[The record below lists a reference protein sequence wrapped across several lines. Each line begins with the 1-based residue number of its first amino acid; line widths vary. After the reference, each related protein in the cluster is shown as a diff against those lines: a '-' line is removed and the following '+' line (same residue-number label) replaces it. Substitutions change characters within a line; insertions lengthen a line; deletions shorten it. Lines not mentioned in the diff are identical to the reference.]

1 MKNKIITIILTLISI
16 LLIAGIIVL
25 GIAMY
30 NDITDDT
37 PKDITYKIGNIWTEE
52 PEEKHNKSVEV
63 SNQNISDF
71 IGSSDT
77 EEEQVDENE
86 NDGKIDRFFYKQLS
100 KNQKKIYDKLLKS
113 KEYLKQG
120 NYKIEF
126 GNEFYDTLSQEN
138 GDKQLWQDYQTAIE
152 AFLHDNVDLFYLDV
166 NKMYINIETI
176 TKLLK
181 KSYNVY
187 IAAKEGETY
196 FADGFTSTE
205 QIDRAIGQIEET
217 KNNIIRN
224 LSGNDYKKIM
234 TIHDYI
240 IDNVEYDST
249 YEALGTYSLYGA
261 FIGKTCVCE
270 GYAKSLKYLANSINI
285 ECEIMQGT
293 ATNSSGKTETHAWN
307 CIKLD
312 GNWYL
317 MDPTWDDPIIVGN
330 GYRVNVYKYKYFLKG
345 NASFEKDHVLS
356 YQFSDG
362 GKIFKYPTISERDYE

>member
-1 MKNKIITIILTLISI
+1 MKNKIMTIILTLISMA
-16 LLIAGIIVL
+16 LIAGIVIL

-30 NDITDDT
+30 KDVTGDT
-37 PKDITYKIGNIWTEE
+37 REDITYKIGNIWTEE
-52 PEEKHNKSVEV
+52 PSEKQNKSVET
-63 SNQNISDF
+63 STLNISESIENTNEVENKVIDNDDE
-71 IGSSDT
+71 IG
-77 EEEQVDENE
+77 
-86 NDGKIDRFFYKQLS
+86 KFFYKQLS
-100 KNQKKIYDKLLKS
+100 KNQEIIYDKLLES
-113 KEYLKQG
+113 KDYLKQG

-176 TKLLK
+176 TKLLR

-187 IAAKEGETY
+187 ISAKEGETY

-205 QIDRAIGQIEET
+205 QIDRAIGQIEEI

-224 LSGNDYKKIM
+224 LSGNNYKKIM

-240 IDNVEYDST
+240 IDNIEYDST

-293 ATNSSGKTETHAWN
+293 ATNSTGKTESHAWN

-317 MDPTWDDPIIVGN
+317 MDTTWDDPIIVGN
-330 GYRVNVYKYKYFLKG
+330 GYKVNVFKYKYFLKG
-345 NASFEKDHVLS
+345 SQSFEKDHVLS

-362 GKIFKYPTISERDYE
+362 GKKFKYPTISERDYE

>member
-1 MKNKIITIILTLISI
+1 MKNKIMTIILTLISMA
-16 LLIAGIIVL
+16 LIAGIVIL

-30 NDITDDT
+30 KDVTGDT
-37 PKDITYKIGNIWTEE
+37 REDITYKIGNIWTEE
-52 PEEKHNKSVEV
+52 PSEKQNKSVET
-63 SNQNISDF
+63 STLNISESIENTNEVENKVTDNDDE
-71 IGSSDT
+71 IG
-77 EEEQVDENE
+77 
-86 NDGKIDRFFYKQLS
+86 KFFYKQLS
-100 KNQKKIYDKLLKS
+100 KNQEIIYDKLLES
-113 KEYLKQG
+113 KDYLKQG

-176 TKLLK
+176 TKLLR

-187 IAAKEGETY
+187 ISAKEGETY

-293 ATNSSGKTETHAWN
+293 ATNSTGKTESHAWN

-330 GYRVNVYKYKYFLKG
+330 GYKVNVFKYKYFLKG
-345 NASFEKDHVLS
+345 SQSFEKDHVLS

-362 GKIFKYPTISERDYE
+362 GKKFKYPTISERDYE

>member
-1 MKNKIITIILTLISI
+1 MKNKIMTIILTLISMA
-16 LLIAGIIVL
+16 LIVGIIIL

-30 NDITDDT
+30 KDVTGDT
-37 PKDITYKIGNIWTEE
+37 REDITYKIGNIWTEE
-52 PEEKHNKSVEV
+52 PSEKQNKSVET
-63 SNQNISDF
+63 STLNISESIENTNEVENKVIDNDDE
-71 IGSSDT
+71 IG
-77 EEEQVDENE
+77 
-86 NDGKIDRFFYKQLS
+86 KFFYKQLS
-100 KNQKKIYDKLLKS
+100 KNQEIIYDKLLES
-113 KEYLKQG
+113 KDYLKQG

-176 TKLLK
+176 TKLLR

-187 IAAKEGETY
+187 ISAKEGETY

-293 ATNSSGKTETHAWN
+293 ATNSTGKTESHAWN

-317 MDPTWDDPIIVGN
+317 MDSTWDDPIIVGN
-330 GYRVNVYKYKYFLKG
+330 GYKVNVFKYKYFLKG
-345 NASFEKDHVLS
+345 SQNFEKDHVLS

-362 GKIFKYPTISERDYE
+362 GKKFKYPTISERDYE

>member
-1 MKNKIITIILTLISI
+1 MKNKIMTIILTLISMA
-16 LLIAGIIVL
+16 LIAGIVIL

-30 NDITDDT
+30 KDVIGDT
-37 PKDITYKIGNIWTEE
+37 REDITYKIGNIWTEE
-52 PEEKHNKSVEV
+52 PSEKQNKSVET
-63 SNQNISDF
+63 STLNISESIENTNEVENKVIDNDNE
-71 IGSSDT
+71 IG
-77 EEEQVDENE
+77 
-86 NDGKIDRFFYKQLS
+86 KFFYKQLS
-100 KNQKKIYDKLLKS
+100 KNQEIIYDKLLES
-113 KEYLKQG
+113 KDYLKQG

-176 TKLLK
+176 TKLLR

-187 IAAKEGETY
+187 ISAKEGETY
-196 FADGFTSTE
+196 FVDGFTSTE

-224 LSGNDYKKIM
+224 LSGNNYKKIM

-240 IDNVEYDST
+240 IDNVKYDST

-293 ATNSSGKTETHAWN
+293 ATNSTGKTESHAWN

-317 MDPTWDDPIIVGN
+317 MDTTWDDPIIVGN
-330 GYRVNVYKYKYFLKG
+330 GYKVNVFKYKYFLKG
-345 NASFEKDHVLS
+345 SQSFEKDHVLS

-362 GKIFKYPTISERDYE
+362 GKKFKYPTISERDYE

>member
-1 MKNKIITIILTLISI
+1 MKNKIMTIILTLISMV
-16 LLIAGIIVL
+16 LIAGIVIL

-30 NDITDDT
+30 KDVTGDT
-37 PKDITYKIGNIWTEE
+37 REDITYKIGNIWTEE
-52 PEEKHNKSVEV
+52 PSEKQNKSVET
-63 SNQNISDF
+63 STLNISESIENTNEVENKVIDNDDE
-71 IGSSDT
+71 IG
-77 EEEQVDENE
+77 
-86 NDGKIDRFFYKQLS
+86 KFFYKQLS
-100 KNQKKIYDKLLKS
+100 KNQEIIYDKLLES
-113 KEYLKQG
+113 KDYLKQG

-176 TKLLK
+176 TKLLR

-187 IAAKEGETY
+187 ISAKEGETY

-224 LSGNDYKKIM
+224 LSGNNYKKIM

-293 ATNSSGKTETHAWN
+293 ATNSTGKTESHAWN

-317 MDPTWDDPIIVGN
+317 MDTTWDDPIIVGN
-330 GYRVNVYKYKYFLKG
+330 SYKVNVFKYKYFLKG
-345 NASFEKDHVLS
+345 SQSFEKDHVLS

-362 GKIFKYPTISERDYE
+362 GKKFKYPTISERDYE

>member
-1 MKNKIITIILTLISI
+1 MKNKIMTIILTLISMV
-16 LLIAGIIVL
+16 LIAGIVIL

-30 NDITDDT
+30 KDVTGDT
-37 PKDITYKIGNIWTEE
+37 REDITYKIGNIWTEE
-52 PEEKHNKSVEV
+52 PSEKQNKSVET
-63 SNQNISDF
+63 STLNISESIENTNEVENKVIDNDDE
-71 IGSSDT
+71 IG
-77 EEEQVDENE
+77 
-86 NDGKIDRFFYKQLS
+86 KFFYKQLS
-100 KNQKKIYDKLLKS
+100 KNQEIIYDKLLES
-113 KEYLKQG
+113 KDYLKQG

-176 TKLLK
+176 TKLLR

-187 IAAKEGETY
+187 ISAKEGETY
-196 FADGFTSTE
+196 FADGFTSTG

-293 ATNSSGKTETHAWN
+293 ATNSTGKTESHAWN

-330 GYRVNVYKYKYFLKG
+330 GYKVNVFKYKYFLKG
-345 NASFEKDHVLS
+345 SQNFEKDHVLS

-362 GKIFKYPTISERDYE
+362 GKKFKYPTISERDYE

>member
-1 MKNKIITIILTLISI
+1 MKNKIMTIILTLISMV
-16 LLIAGIIVL
+16 LIAGIVIL

-30 NDITDDT
+30 KDVTGDT
-37 PKDITYKIGNIWTEE
+37 REDITYKIGNIWTEE
-52 PEEKHNKSVEV
+52 PSEKQNKSVET
-63 SNQNISDF
+63 STLNISESIENTNEVENKVIDNDDE
-71 IGSSDT
+71 IG
-77 EEEQVDENE
+77 
-86 NDGKIDRFFYKQLS
+86 KFFYKQLS
-100 KNQKKIYDKLLKS
+100 KNQEIIYDKLLES
-113 KEYLKQG
+113 KDYLKQG

-176 TKLLK
+176 TKLLR

-187 IAAKEGETY
+187 ISAKEGETY

-293 ATNSSGKTETHAWN
+293 ATNSTGKTESHAWN

-330 GYRVNVYKYKYFLKG
+330 GYKVNVFKYKYFLKG
-345 NASFEKDHVLS
+345 SQNFEKDHVLS

-362 GKIFKYPTISERDYE
+362 GKKFKYPTISERDYE

>member
-1 MKNKIITIILTLISI
+1 MKNKIMTIILTLISMA
-16 LLIAGIIVL
+16 LIAGIVIL

-30 NDITDDT
+30 KDVTDDT
-37 PKDITYKIGNIWTEE
+37 KADVTYKIGNIWTEE
-52 PEEKHNKSVEV
+52 PSEKQNKSVET
-63 SNQNISDF
+63 STLNISESIENTNEVENKVIDNDDE
-71 IGSSDT
+71 IG
-77 EEEQVDENE
+77 
-86 NDGKIDRFFYKQLS
+86 KFFYKQLS
-100 KNQKKIYDKLLKS
+100 KNQEIIYDKLLES
-113 KEYLKQG
+113 KDYLKQG

-176 TKLLK
+176 TKLLR

-293 ATNSSGKTETHAWN
+293 ATNSTGKTESHAWN

-317 MDPTWDDPIIVGN
+317 MDSTWDDPIIVGN
-330 GYRVNVYKYKYFLKG
+330 GYKVNVYKYKYFLKG
-345 NASFEKDHVLS
+345 SASFEKDHVLS

-362 GKIFKYPTISERDYE
+362 GKKFKYPTISERDYE

>member
-1 MKNKIITIILTLISI
+1 MKNKIMTIILTLISMA
-16 LLIAGIIVL
+16 LIAGIVIL

-30 NDITDDT
+30 KDVTGDT
-37 PKDITYKIGNIWTEE
+37 REDITYKIGNIWTEE
-52 PEEKHNKSVEV
+52 PSEKQNKSVET
-63 SNQNISDF
+63 STLNISESIENTNEVENKVIDNDDE
-71 IGSSDT
+71 IG
-77 EEEQVDENE
+77 
-86 NDGKIDRFFYKQLS
+86 KFFYKQLS
-100 KNQKKIYDKLLKS
+100 KNQEIIYDKLLES
-113 KEYLKQG
+113 KDYLKQG

-176 TKLLK
+176 TKLLR

-187 IAAKEGETY
+187 ISAKEGETY

-224 LSGNDYKKIM
+224 LSGNNYKKIM

-240 IDNVEYDST
+240 IDNIEYDST

-293 ATNSSGKTETHAWN
+293 ATNSTGKTESHAWN

-317 MDPTWDDPIIVGN
+317 MDTTWDDPIIVGN
-330 GYRVNVYKYKYFLKG
+330 GYKVNVFKYKYFLKG
-345 NASFEKDHVLS
+345 SQSFEKDHVLS

-362 GKIFKYPTISERDYE
+362 GKKFKYPTISERDYE

>member
-1 MKNKIITIILTLISI
+1 MKNKIMTIILTLISMV
-16 LLIAGIIVL
+16 LIAGIVIL

-30 NDITDDT
+30 KDVTGDT
-37 PKDITYKIGNIWTEE
+37 REDITYKIGNIWTEE
-52 PEEKHNKSVEV
+52 PSEKQNKSVET
-63 SNQNISDF
+63 STLNISESIENTNEVENKVIDNDDE
-71 IGSSDT
+71 IG
-77 EEEQVDENE
+77 
-86 NDGKIDRFFYKQLS
+86 KFFYKQLS
-100 KNQKKIYDKLLKS
+100 KNQEIIYDKLLES
-113 KEYLKQG
+113 KDYLKQG

-176 TKLLK
+176 TKLLR

-187 IAAKEGETY
+187 ISAKEGETY

-205 QIDRAIGQIEET
+205 QIERAIGQIEET

-224 LSGNDYKKIM
+224 LSGNNYKKIM

-261 FIGKTCVCE
+261 FIGKKCVCE

-293 ATNSSGKTETHAWN
+293 ATNSTGKTESHAWN

-317 MDPTWDDPIIVGN
+317 MDSTWDDPIIVGN
-330 GYRVNVYKYKYFLKG
+330 GYKVNVFKYKYFLKG
-345 NASFEKDHVLS
+345 SQSFEKDHVLS

-362 GKIFKYPTISERDYE
+362 GKKFKYPTISERDYE

>member
-1 MKNKIITIILTLISI
+1 MKNKIMTIILTLISMV
-16 LLIAGIIVL
+16 LIAGIVIL

-30 NDITDDT
+30 KDVTDDT
-37 PKDITYKIGNIWTEE
+37 KADVTYKIGNIWTEE
-52 PEEKHNKSVEV
+52 PSEKQNKSVET
-63 SNQNISDF
+63 STLNISESIENTNEVENKVIDNDDE
-71 IGSSDT
+71 IG
-77 EEEQVDENE
+77 
-86 NDGKIDRFFYKQLS
+86 KFFYKQLS
-100 KNQKKIYDKLLKS
+100 KNQEIIYDKLLES
-113 KEYLKQG
+113 KDYLKQG

-176 TKLLK
+176 TKLLR

-187 IAAKEGETY
+187 ISAKEGETY

-293 ATNSSGKTETHAWN
+293 ATNSTGKTESHAWN

-317 MDPTWDDPIIVGN
+317 MDSTWDDPIIVGN
-330 GYRVNVYKYKYFLKG
+330 GYKVNVFKYKYFLKG
-345 NASFEKDHVLS
+345 SQSFEKDHVLS

-362 GKIFKYPTISERDYE
+362 GKKFKYPTISERDYE

>member
-1 MKNKIITIILTLISI
+1 MKNKIMTIILTLISMA
-16 LLIAGIIVL
+16 LIAGIVIL

-30 NDITDDT
+30 KDVTGDT
-37 PKDITYKIGNIWTEE
+37 REDITYKIGNIWTEE
-52 PEEKHNKSVEV
+52 PSEKQNKSVET
-63 SNQNISDF
+63 STLNISESIENTNEVENKVIDNDDE
-71 IGSSDT
+71 IG
-77 EEEQVDENE
+77 
-86 NDGKIDRFFYKQLS
+86 KFFYKQLS
-100 KNQKKIYDKLLKS
+100 KNQEIIYDKLLES
-113 KEYLKQG
+113 KDYLKQG

-176 TKLLK
+176 TKLLR

-187 IAAKEGETY
+187 ISAKEGETY

-224 LSGNDYKKIM
+224 LSGNNYKKIM

-240 IDNVEYDST
+240 IDNIEYDST

-293 ATNSSGKTETHAWN
+293 ATNSTGKTESHAWN

-317 MDPTWDDPIIVGN
+317 MDTTWDDPIIVGN
-330 GYRVNVYKYKYFLKG
+330 GYKVNVFKYKYFLKG
-345 NASFEKDHVLS
+345 SQRFEKDHVLS

-362 GKIFKYPTISERDYE
+362 GKKFKYPTISERDYE

>member
-1 MKNKIITIILTLISI
+1 MKNKMMTIILTLISMA
-16 LLIAGIIVL
+16 LIAGIVIL

-30 NDITDDT
+30 KDVTGDT
-37 PKDITYKIGNIWTEE
+37 REDITYKIGNIWTEE
-52 PEEKHNKSVEV
+52 PSEKQNKSVET
-63 SNQNISDF
+63 STLNISESIENTNEVENKVIDNDDE
-71 IGSSDT
+71 IG
-77 EEEQVDENE
+77 
-86 NDGKIDRFFYKQLS
+86 KFFYKQLS
-100 KNQKKIYDKLLKS
+100 KNQEIIYDKLLES
-113 KEYLKQG
+113 KDYLKQG

-176 TKLLK
+176 TKLLR

-187 IAAKEGETY
+187 ISAKEGETY

-205 QIDRAIGQIEET
+205 QIDRAIGQIEEI

-224 LSGNDYKKIM
+224 LSGNNYKKIM

-240 IDNVEYDST
+240 IDNIEYDST

-293 ATNSSGKTETHAWN
+293 ATNSTGKTESHAWN

-317 MDPTWDDPIIVGN
+317 MDTTWDDPIIVGN
-330 GYRVNVYKYKYFLKG
+330 GYKVNVFKYKYFLKG
-345 NASFEKDHVLS
+345 SQSFEKDHVLS

-362 GKIFKYPTISERDYE
+362 GKKFKYPTISERDYE

>member
-1 MKNKIITIILTLISI
+1 MKNKIMTIILTLISMV
-16 LLIAGIIVL
+16 LIAGIVIL

-30 NDITDDT
+30 KDVTGDT
-37 PKDITYKIGNIWTEE
+37 REDITYKIGNIWTEE
-52 PEEKHNKSVEV
+52 PSEKQNKSVET
-63 SNQNISDF
+63 STLNISESIENTNEVENKVIDNDDE
-71 IGSSDT
+71 IG
-77 EEEQVDENE
+77 
-86 NDGKIDRFFYKQLS
+86 KFFYKQLS
-100 KNQKKIYDKLLKS
+100 KNQEIIYDKLLES
-113 KEYLKQG
+113 KDYLKQG

-176 TKLLK
+176 TKLLR

-187 IAAKEGETY
+187 ISAKEGETY

-293 ATNSSGKTETHAWN
+293 ATNSTGKTESHAWN

-317 MDPTWDDPIIVGN
+317 MDSTWDDPIIVGN
-330 GYRVNVYKYKYFLKG
+330 GYKVNVFKYKYFLKG
-345 NASFEKDHVLS
+345 SQSFEKDHVLS

-362 GKIFKYPTISERDYE
+362 GKKFKYPTISERDYE

>member
-1 MKNKIITIILTLISI
+1 MKNKIMTIILTLISMA
-16 LLIAGIIVL
+16 LIAGIVIL

-30 NDITDDT
+30 KDVTGDT
-37 PKDITYKIGNIWTEE
+37 REDITYKIGNIWTEE
-52 PEEKHNKSVEV
+52 PSEKQNKSVET
-63 SNQNISDF
+63 STLNISESIENTNEVENKVIDNDDE
-71 IGSSDT
+71 IG
-77 EEEQVDENE
+77 
-86 NDGKIDRFFYKQLS
+86 KFFYKQLS
-100 KNQKKIYDKLLKS
+100 KNQEIIYDKLLES
-113 KEYLKQG
+113 KDYLKQG

-176 TKLLK
+176 TKLLR

-187 IAAKEGETY
+187 ISAKEGETY

-261 FIGKTCVCE
+261 FVGKTCVCE

-293 ATNSSGKTETHAWN
+293 ATNSAGKTETHAWN

-330 GYRVNVYKYKYFLKG
+330 GYKVNVYKYKYFLKG
-345 NASFEKDHVLS
+345 SASFEKDHVLS

-362 GKIFKYPTISERDYE
+362 GKKFKYPTISERDYE

>member
-1 MKNKIITIILTLISI
+1 MKNKIMTVILTLISMA
-16 LLIAGIIVL
+16 LIAGIVIL

-30 NDITDDT
+30 KDVTGDT
-37 PKDITYKIGNIWTEE
+37 REDITYKIGNIWTEE
-52 PEEKHNKSVEV
+52 PSEKQNKSVET
-63 SNQNISDF
+63 STLNISESIENTNEVENKVIDNDDE
-71 IGSSDT
+71 IG
-77 EEEQVDENE
+77 
-86 NDGKIDRFFYKQLS
+86 KFFYKQLS
-100 KNQKKIYDKLLKS
+100 KNQEIIYDKLLES
-113 KEYLKQG
+113 KDYLKQG

-176 TKLLK
+176 TKLLR

-187 IAAKEGETY
+187 ISAKEGETY

-224 LSGNDYKKIM
+224 LSGNNYKKIM

-240 IDNVEYDST
+240 IDNIEYDST

-293 ATNSSGKTETHAWN
+293 ATNSTGKTESHAWN

-330 GYRVNVYKYKYFLKG
+330 GYKVNVFKYKYFLKG
-345 NASFEKDHVLS
+345 SQSFEKDHVLS

-362 GKIFKYPTISERDYE
+362 GKKFKYPTISERDYE

>member
-1 MKNKIITIILTLISI
+1 MKNKIMTIILTLISMA
-16 LLIAGIIVL
+16 LIAGIVIL

-30 NDITDDT
+30 KDVTGDT
-37 PKDITYKIGNIWTEE
+37 REDITYKIGNIWTEE
-52 PEEKHNKSVEV
+52 PSEKQNKSVET
-63 SNQNISDF
+63 STLNISESIENTNEVENKVTDNDDE
-71 IGSSDT
+71 IG
-77 EEEQVDENE
+77 
-86 NDGKIDRFFYKQLS
+86 KFFYKQLS
-100 KNQKKIYDKLLKS
+100 KNQEIIYDKLLES
-113 KEYLKQG
+113 KDYLKQG

-176 TKLLK
+176 TKLLR

-187 IAAKEGETY
+187 ISAKEGETY

-293 ATNSSGKTETHAWN
+293 ATNSTGKTESHAWN

-330 GYRVNVYKYKYFLKG
+330 GYKVNVFKYKYFLKG
-345 NASFEKDHVLS
+345 SQNFEKDHVLS

-362 GKIFKYPTISERDYE
+362 GKKFKYPTISERDYE